1 MGKVESIRN
10 LLGMTM
16 KKVAIC
22 YKGIFGGKRISNQ
35 GFEEKI
41 LTDSRSNIKDH
52 IEKFS
57 SKFENFGYDVDY
69 YMSTYRLS
77 EKLDNVYLEELN
89 PKFYSYIPDLFF
101 SEEHYRIYGS
111 WVAQFT
117 HFKNLISGIRE
128 SGISYDLLVFTRP
141 DLKFH
146 WDLNEIY
153 PNLELD
159 KFNIPVQHLSGNC
172 DDNLFIF
179 PIEYLNAFEQ
189 SIDVLLSRGGITHEI
204 NHLLNE
210 RSVPIK
216 WISSYVYE
224 NTEFGHNMFSFFR

>member
-1 MGKVESIRN
+1 
-10 LLGMTM
+10 M

-22 YKGIFGGKRISNQ
+22 YKGIFVGKRISDY
-35 GFEEKI
+35 GVTDKI
-41 LTDSRSNIKDH
+41 LIDFRSNIKDH
-52 IEKFS
+52 KEKFS
-57 SKFENFGYDVDY
+57 SKFKNFGYDIDY
-69 YMSTYRLS
+69 YVSTYNI
-77 EKLDNVYLEELN
+77 DNNYDKVYLEELN
-89 PKFYSYIPDLFF
+89 PNFYGYIQDY
-101 SEEHYRIYGS
+101 YRICS
-111 WVAQFT
+111 SCWIAQFI
-117 HFKNLISGIRE
+117 HFKNLISKIRE
-128 SGISYDLLVFTRP
+128 SDISYDLLVFTRP

-146 WDLNEIY
+146 WTLDEIY
-153 PNLELD
+153 PHLELD

-179 PIEYLNAFEQ
+179 PVKYLDTFEE
-189 SIDVLLSRGGITHEI
+189 SIDVLLSRNGITHEI